1 MKLGTAVALTS
12 GSATSSSTSTI
23 TATTAAGHVV
33 TAAYTPSGGFTASS
47 GTLSGGQVV
56 NQAAPHQP
64 GSKPSGHR
72 TYGTPLSATQLDA
85 TSPVAGTFSYS
96 PPAGT
101 VQPAG
106 NRVMFATF
114 TPTDTTDYIT
124 TVQSAEIIVH
134 QATPTITWPTPAPIT
149 YGTAL
154 GATQLDATSSV
165 PGAFAYSPPAGTVL
179 GAGTQTLS
187 ATFTPTDTADYTTVA
202 RSVSLTIAATTTT
215 TLMSSVNPSLLG
227 QPITFTAT
235 VTPTS
240 GAVPTGTVTF
250 QHLGTVLSG
259 SSRDPLNSSGVATVH
274 HLVSSPGH
282 GTYHRSVFGQHHGH
296 WKHLGGCGAGHP
308 ARSDNDGPDLESEP
322 VSIGPTH
329 NLYRDRDADIWCCP
343 HRHRHLPT
351 PGNGVRP
358 SSDPQQ

>member
-1 MKLGTAVALTS
+1 
-12 GSATSSSTSTI
+12 
-23 TATTAAGHVV
+23 
-33 TAAYTPSGGFTASS
+33 
-47 GTLSGGQVV
+47 
-56 NQAAPHQP
+56 
-64 GSKPSGHR
+64 
-72 TYGTPLSATQLDA
+72 
-85 TSPVAGTFSYS
+85 
-96 PPAGT
+96 
-101 VQPAG
+101 
-106 NRVMFATF
+106 MFATF

-250 QHLGTVLSG
+250 QHLGTVLG
-259 SSRDPLNSSGVATVH
+259 PAATLNSSGVASFTTSTLSVGTSHITAVYSGSATDNGSTSAAVAQVIQKDPTTTTLTSNPNPSALGQLITFTATVTPTYGAA
-274 HLVSSPGH
+274 VPT
-282 GTYHRSVFGQHHGH
+282 GTVTF
-296 WKHLGGCGAGHP
+296 KHLGTVLGP
-308 ARSDNDGPDLESEP
+308 AATLDS
-322 VSIGPTH
+322 
-329 NLYRDRDADIWCCP
+329 
-343 HRHRHLPT
+343 
-351 PGNGVRP
+351 NGVA
-358 SSDPQQ
+358 SLTTSTLSLGTAHITAVYSGSTTDIGSTSTAVAQIVH